1 MSKAFPAKW
10 PKEFDPDSSSI
21 SAESFFIEQI
31 TEESSSPKLHRH
43 TTGQLSITLYGQAGI
58 VLREGYWGVPAACA
72 AWCPAGTYHC
82 GVLTSNTQV
91 LYAHFAPDFSSK
103 LPSVPHRL
111 VLNSMT
117 MEMLKHVTQKK
128 LKYGDSEHSN
138 KIWEVIVQEL
148 SQSTI
153 LPKIF
158 APLPLN
164 FELRRLTEQFID
176 DPEYRNK
183 TATEVAKTMN
193 ISERTLRRR
202 LLEST
207 GLTYAEWIVQIKLW
221 AGIVELRKGKT
232 VEESSYA
239 AGFLNP
245 SSFIVAFKK
254 VFGMTPSHF
263 KRTL

>member
-1 MSKAFPAKW
+1 MTKSFPAKW

-21 SAESFFIEQI
+21 AAESLFVEEM
-31 TEESSSPKLHRH
+31 TEEVSPPRLHRH
-43 TTGQLSITLYGQAGI
+43 KTGQLSITLYGQAGI
-58 VLREGYWGVPAACA
+58 VLQEGYWGVPAACA
-72 AWCPAGTYHC
+72 AWCPVGTYHC
-82 GVLTSNTQV
+82 GVLSSDAQV
-91 LYAHFAPDFSSK
+91 LFAHFDPNFSSQ
-103 LPSVPHRL
+103 LPSVPQRI

-117 MEMLKHVTQKK
+117 LEMLRYVTQKK
-128 LKYGDSEHSN
+128 LKYGDSDHAC

-158 APLPLN
+158 APLPLTAP
-164 FELRRLTEQFID
+164 LRHLTAQFISD
-176 DPEYRNK
+176 ASYRGK
-183 TATEVAKTMN
+183 TATEIAKAMN

-207 GLTYAEWIVQIKLW
+207 GLTYSEWMGQIKLW
-221 AGIVELRKGKT
+221 VGLNELRNGRT
-232 VEESSYA
+232 VEEASYV

-254 VFGMTPSHF
+254 VFGTTPSNF